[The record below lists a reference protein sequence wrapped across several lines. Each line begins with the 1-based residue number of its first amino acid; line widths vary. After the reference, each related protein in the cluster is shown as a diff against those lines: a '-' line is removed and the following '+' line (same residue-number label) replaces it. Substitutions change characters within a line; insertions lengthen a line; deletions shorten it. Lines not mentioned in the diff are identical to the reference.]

1 MAKPVVNKGFKLPHV
16 FAILFLLTIVMA
28 IATWFV
34 PAGTYEMVTDAA
46 TKRKVIDPASF
57 HFIAN
62 APQGVY
68 DVFNAIVK
76 GMIQSASMM
85 SMVFFCG
92 AAVEVLNQTGTMKA
106 GMGSLVGVLKGKGV
120 IAVVTIMA
128 VMSIGGAD
136 GVFANPTIAFIPL
149 GVMLGKTMGY
159 DEVVGWAMIYLGSYA
174 GFNVGWANAFT
185 AGLANEL
192 SGLDTMNGFWLRVV
206 FHIANLI
213 LLCWFV
219 VRYMHKI
226 EKDPTASLTYDPE
239 AAPAEAAEEVS
250 SDGMS
255 GTQIAC
261 AVITVLGFAAIIYGS
276 VVGFPECPAWFGFK
290 GMGGKKWG
298 VPQYSAVFV
307 IMAIVNGMIGF
318 KGGFWYRLDATF
330 KAFTKGMTALT
341 YAAFVIA
348 FSRAISVIMT
358 DGKIIHTIIYYLAMP
373 INQVGNVVGA
383 FFMYVANVIVNFF
396 IGSGSGQAVT
406 VMPIFAPLAHITNIN
421 ASVAVQCFQFGDGF
435 TNCINPTAGVL
446 MATLG
451 LAGIPYGK
459 YVKWFL
465 PIVCLQLVVAGVVI
479 VLMQMFAPALLAMG
493 LI

>member
-1 MAKPVVNKGFKLPHV
+1 MAKPVVNKEFKLPHV

-34 PAGTYEMVTDAA
+34 PAGTYEMVVNEA
-46 TKRKVIDPASF
+46 TKRKVIDPNSF
-57 HFIAN
+57 HFIASN
-62 APQGVY
+62 PQGVY

-92 AAVEVLNQTGTMKA
+92 AAVEVLNQTGTMK
-106 GMGSLVGVLKGKGV
+106 GIMGGLVGGLKGKGV
-120 IAVVTIMA
+120 IAVLVIMA
-128 VMSIGGAD
+128 VMSIGGAV
-136 GVFANPTIAFIPL
+136 GVFANPVIAFIPL

-192 SGLDTMNGFWLRVV
+192 SGLDTMNGFWLRVA
-206 FHIANLI
+206 FHVLNLI
-213 LLCWFV
+213 LICWYV

-226 EKDPTASLTYDPE
+226 EKDPTASLTYDPD
-239 AAPAEAAEEVS
+239 APAEAVEEVA
-250 SDGMS
+250 GGKMT
-255 GTQIAC
+255 GTQVFC
-261 AVITVLGFAAIIYGS
+261 AIITVLGFAAIIYGS

-298 VPQYSAVFV
+298 VPQYSTVFV
-307 IMAIVNGMIGF
+307 IMAIVCGMGGF
-318 KGGFWYRLDATF
+318 KGNFWDRLDLTF

-358 DGKIIHTIIYYLAMP
+358 DGKIIHTVIYYLAMP

-383 FFMYVANVIVNFF
+383 FLMYVANVIVNFF

-465 PIVCLQLVVAGVVI
+465 PVVCIQLIAAGVII
-479 VLMQMFAPALLAMG
+479 VLMQMFAPALMAMG
-493 LI
+493 LM

>member
-1 MAKPVVNKGFKLPHV
+1 MAKPVVNKGVKLPHV

-34 PAGTYEMVTDAA
+34 PAGTYEMVLNEA
-46 TKRKVIDPASF
+46 TKRKVIVPNSF
-57 HFIAN
+57 HFIASN
-62 APQGVY
+62 PQGVY

-128 VMSIGGAD
+128 VMSIGGAV

-226 EKDPTASLTYDPE
+226 EKDPTASLTYDPAARE
-239 AAPAEAAEEVS
+239 AAGQVHRLRHRHRARLRGHHLRLGRRLPRVPRLVRLQGHGRQEVGRAS
-250 SDGMS
+250 
-255 GTQIAC
+255 
-261 AVITVLGFAAIIYGS
+261 VLGRVRDHGH
-276 VVGFPECPAWFGFK
+276 
-290 GMGGKKWG
+290 
-298 VPQYSAVFV
+298 
-307 IMAIVNGMIGF
+307 
-318 KGGFWYRLDATF
+318 RLRH
-330 KAFTKGMTALT
+330 G
-341 YAAFVIA
+341 
-348 FSRAISVIMT
+348 R
-358 DGKIIHTIIYYLAMP
+358 
-373 INQVGNVVGA
+373 
-383 FFMYVANVIVNFF
+383 
-396 IGSGSGQAVT
+396 
-406 VMPIFAPLAHITNIN
+406 
-421 ASVAVQCFQFGDGF
+421 
-435 TNCINPTAGVL
+435 
-446 MATLG
+446 
-451 LAGIPYGK
+451 
-459 YVKWFL
+459 L
-465 PIVCLQLVVAGVVI
+465 PGRSLRSS
-479 VLMQMFAPALLAMG
+479 
-493 LI
+493 